1 MTAPLAP
8 TLSWVK
14 PEVDY
19 ALKSVRDNIA
29 LFLAK
34 PEESAVLKKCPGQI
48 HQVTGAL
55 NILGLYGAVGFCES
69 VEHAFSGITAEP
81 AVRPSAVGT
90 LDRAVLA
97 LKEFID
103 SLAKGAVNAPIKL
116 FPAYREVSNLRGN
129 AEVSEKDLFFP
140 DLMLDAPT
148 HPAAA
153 VVPLDKLPATLLTQR
168 SRFQRG
174 LLAMLR
180 NPGARDGL
188 KDMRVTLE
196 ALDVM
201 AAQLPHPRSL
211 WWAAAGLID
220 GLLRSANQ
228 DNWMTGAKTLCSKL
242 DFRMR
247 DLTKGE
253 TPELSPLLRDV
264 LFSIAKCRATS
275 TRIREIRQL
284 YQLDSL
290 FPESELPGL
299 MEFDMDWLEPAL
311 NEVRGRVHSIKE
323 VWVQYVSGDAS
334 ALQSLRES
342 VTALKAKIHDLG
354 NVQMIR
360 MIDLIAMV
368 STRLP
373 DPYPRQSQLM
383 ITEMASAFL
392 LIENIVDHFTDVPPD
407 LDKQVEIM
415 GGWLLDSVKG
425 KPAATLPEGLRE
437 NLTQEI
443 SRLKLQM
450 QVAKEIFSNLQHVE
464 QILDGYA
471 RDRSRVNTLS
481 TLPPYLKQIHGA
493 LSIIGFDRA
502 AEIQSICNKLIA
514 KCAGA
519 DPTWTESDM
528 DTIVE
533 GLSSLG
539 FYLDPCLRG
548 MAPMENVLDAFF
560 ERLALRNAPPTAP
573 VKTPDDTLPKP
584 ADTAAPLAVAPADQ
598 PFALQQPSAQTT
610 PVTDELLDIFLEEAG
625 EVLTAVDD
633 ALPACRANVQDL
645 DGLTTIRRGFHTLKG
660 SGRMVGLNELG
671 ETAWEIEQVM
681 NHWLDRQWP
690 ATPALLEL
698 IELATRSFTTWVDQ
712 LSARQPLKI
721 EARQLTAMAAALI
734 NATTPD
740 TNTPAATPTAD
751 AASAP
756 LPEAAV
762 PEQEPDEVVI
772 GTVHVSKMF
781 FEVFRKEAQQHLAS
795 LRTEIDAWCSA
806 PGGDASSQLE
816 RAAHTLASI
825 SRTAELTPP
834 ADLAMRLE
842 QCLPNARRV
851 IQPED
856 LQLLRQSV
864 TALDTMLTDVTQR
877 RYPEAVPDLLAGLDA
892 LIERLQSSQ
901 ASTAQ
906 APDELVDELVDEPA
920 EFSPPVTNE
929 SAPAPLIKSVAELVI
944 EPVIEP
950 VNEPVNEPVIESVIE
965 PIDDAALVRAAAAQT
980 VQEQRQI
987 RDDLDTEL
995 VPIFLEEALELLP
1008 QISRDLRD
1016 WKTNPGDPQVPQ
1028 ALQRALHT
1036 LKGSARMAGAMRLGE
1051 LTHLLENRVDAAV
1064 AAGAPDMALL
1074 EDMEIHV
1081 DRLSEGV
1088 ERLRVHDTPAPDVP
1102 APEHAAA
1109 AEPAEL
1115 LRPDAPLQ
1123 GAAML
1128 RIHADTLDRLINEAG
1143 EVSIARSRIEGELR
1157 NIRQSLTELND
1168 SMVRLKGQLRE
1179 IEVQADSQMQSRQS
1193 VMATDRPEFD
1203 PLEFD
1208 RYTRLQ
1214 ELTRMMSESLHDVTT
1229 VQQALLRNAGEVE
1242 AAVLQ
1247 QARGSRELQQGLMRT
1262 RTVPFSNL
1270 DERLYRIARQTAREL
1285 GKKINLDIKDSH
1297 IELDRSVLERIS
1309 APLEHLLRN
1318 AISHG
1323 IESPESRHAS
1333 GKSEAGEISI
1343 SLRQESNEIA
1353 IIVRD
1358 DGAGLDYEK
1367 LRAQGLAQGLL
1378 APQQDAGEE
1387 ELKALIFAPGFT
1399 TAATVTEISGRGVGM
1414 DVVRN
1419 EVIAIGGHIET
1430 LSAAGKGMTFSIFL
1444 PLTLAVAQAVLVRS
1458 ATDNFAISSTMV
1470 EQVLS
1475 LRPEQL
1481 AAARLRGSIEDRGQ
1495 SYPLYFL
1502 QQLLGLPAPAV
1513 ATQGYSPI
1521 LLLRSGLQR
1530 IALHVD
1536 ELTRNQEIVIKN
1548 INPQLARVAGVTGA
1562 TVLGDGRVVL
1572 IINPVHLTHRTP
1584 SAINEA
1590 APVLPAATPPA
1601 LPLVMVVDDS
1611 LTVRKITGRLLE
1623 REGYQV
1629 MTAKDGLDALEQM
1642 HGILPDALL
1651 VDIEMP
1657 RMDGFDFSSRIRK
1670 DARTAAIPIIIISS
1684 RTADKHRNRAE
1695 QIGVNAFL
1703 GKPYQESE
1711 LLAQVAQYVKPV
1723 VATH

>member
-19 ALKSVRDNIA
+19 ALKSVRENIA

-34 PEESAVLKKCPGQI
+34 PEESAVLKKCSGQI

-55 NILGLYGAVGFCES
+55 NILGLNGAVGFCES
-69 VEHAFSGITAEP
+69 VEHAFTGIAAEP

-103 SLAKGAVNAPIKL
+103 GLAKGAVNAPIKL
-116 FPAYREVSNLRGN
+116 FPSYREVSSLRGN
-129 AEVSEKDLFFP
+129 GEVSEKDLFFP
-140 DLMLDAPT
+140 DLTLDAPT
-148 HPAAA
+148 HAAAA
-153 VVPLDKLPATLLTQR
+153 VVPLDKLPATLLAQR

-228 DNWMTGAKTLCSKL
+228 DSWMTGAKTLCSKL
-242 DFRMR
+242 DLRMR
-247 DLTKGE
+247 DLAKSE
-253 TPELSPLLRDV
+253 TPDLSPLLRDV
-264 LFSIAKCRATS
+264 LFAIAKCRATS
-275 TRIREIRQL
+275 TRIREIKQL

-290 FPESELPGL
+290 FPESDLPGL

-323 VWVQYVSGDAS
+323 VWVQYVSGNAG

-392 LIENIVDHFTDVPPD
+392 LIENIIDHFTDVPPD

-425 KPAATLPEGLRE
+425 KPAESLPEGLRE

-450 QVAKEIFSNLQHVE
+450 QVAKEISSNLQHVE

-560 ERLALRNAPPTAP
+560 ERLALRNAPPAAP
-573 VKTPDDTLPKP
+573 VETPGNIPPQP
-584 ADTAAPLAVAPADQ
+584 ADTAAPLAAAS
-598 PFALQQPSAQTT
+598 AEQPSTPTT
-610 PVTDELLDIFLEEAG
+610 AVSDELLDIFLEEAG

-633 ALPACRANVQDL
+633 ALPACRTNMQDL
-645 DGLTTIRRGFHTLKG
+645 EALTTIRRGFHTLKG

-698 IELATRSFTTWVDQ
+698 IELATRSFTTWVEQ

-721 EARQLTAMAAALI
+721 EARQLTDMAAALK
-734 NATTPD
+734 NATVLD
-740 TNTPAATPTAD
+740 TNAPAATPTAN

-756 LPEAAV
+756 PPEAAA

-772 GTVHVSKMF
+772 GTVRVSKMF
-781 FEVFRKEAQQHLAS
+781 FEVFRKEAQQHLAA
-795 LRTEIDAWCSA
+795 LRTEIDAWCST

-856 LQLLRQSV
+856 LQLLQQSV
-864 TALDTMLTDVTQR
+864 AALDTMLTDVAQR

-892 LIERLQSSQ
+892 LIERLQASQ
-901 ASTAQ
+901 ASAAQ
-906 APDELVDELVDEPA
+906 DSDELVDELVDL
-920 EFSPPVTNE
+920 SPPATNE
-929 SAPAPLIKSVAELVI
+929 SVPAPFIESAAELVPEPFI
-944 EPVIEP
+944 EPAIEP
-950 VNEPVNEPVIESVIE
+950 VNESVTESVIE

-995 VPIFLEEALELLP
+995 LPIFLEEALELLP

-1088 ERLRVHDTPAPDVP
+1088 ERLRVHDTPTPDVP
-1102 APEHAAA
+1102 APVLAVT

-1143 EVSIARSRIEGELR
+1143 EVGIARSRIEGELR
-1157 NIRQSLTELND
+1157 NIRLSLTELND

-1193 VMATDRPEFD
+1193 VITTDRPEFD

-1333 GKSEAGEISI
+1333 GKSEAGEISL

-1367 LRAQGLAQGLL
+1367 LRAQGLTQGLL
-1378 APQQDAGEE
+1378 DPQQDAGEE

-1399 TAATVTEISGRGVGM
+1399 TAASVTEISGRGVGM

-1475 LRPEQL
+1475 LQPEQL

-1548 INPQLARVAGVTGA
+1548 INPQLARVSGVTGA

-1584 SAINEA
+1584 STISEA
-1590 APVLPAATPPA
+1590 ASVLPAATPPA

-1657 RMDGFDFSSRIRK
+1657 RMDGFDFSTRIRE

-1723 VATH
+1723 AAAH